1 MRIRNIKDARKK
13 IENSLYFVKDPE
25 KYKKKWKYLFNNNN
39 PINLEIGC
47 GKGRFIVESAKK
59 NININYIGLER
70 SESIILRAIEKAE
83 KENLPNLKFIYVDAE
98 NLNEIFH
105 REIDTIYLNFSDP
118 WPKKRH
124 AKRRLTHERFLS
136 IYDNLFKETQE
147 IIMKTDN
154 DDLFC
159 FSVESFSK
167 YGYTVNEMYID
178 LHSKNIDNIETEYEN
193 KFKNKGYTIKY
204 VKVQDKRMKF

>member
-1 MRIRNIKDARKK
+1 MRLRNVKDAKEK
-13 IENSLYFVKDPE
+13 IEKSGYFVKNPE
-25 KYKKKWKYLFNNNN
+25 NNYGKWSNLFNNSN

-47 GKGRFIVESAKK
+47 GKGKFIVESAKENK
-59 NININYIGLER
+59 HINFIGLER

-83 KENLPNLKFIYVDAE
+83 KESLTNLKFICVDAAK
-98 NLNEIFH
+98 LDDVFSKEIN
-105 REIDTIYLNFSDP
+105 TIYLNFSDP

-124 AKRRLTHERFLS
+124 AKRRLTHENFLN
-136 IYDNLFKETQE
+136 IYDKIFKDKNE

-167 YGYTVNEMYID
+167 CGYIVNDMYID
-178 LHSKNIDNIETEYEN
+178 LHSKNVKNIETEYET
-193 KFKNKGYTIKY
+193 KFSKSGFTIKY
-204 VKVQDKRMKF
+204 VKVNK